1 MFSNIFLILRRNAL
15 LNRQGKKIEK
25 HNKNKSQAKKQGKQL
40 KNCKITKKKTNIV
53 TRKKRQK

>member
-15 LNRQGKKIEK
+15 LNRQGQIIEK

-40 KNCKITKKKTNIV
+40 KNCKITKKRRI
-53 TRKKRQK
+53 